1 MRHNERANKV
11 AHVDDLLI
19 HGSRTALEARELQNG
34 VDQAGKALHLGVNRV
49 QALFIGLEHAIHN
62 GLDRRLNRHE
72 GRAQFMRHVS
82 GKATLKFLVALNAF
96 GHGVKRFSKLGDFV
110 FAIEVHASRKVAFL
124 DFLRRFRDAINRA
137 HQATGEQD
145 ADKRRKRDR

>member
-1 MRHNERANKV
+1 
-11 AHVDDLLI
+11 
-19 HGSRTALEARELQNG
+19 
-34 VDQAGKALHLGVNRV
+34 
-49 QALFIGLEHAIHN
+49 
-62 GLDRRLNRHE
+62 
-72 GRAQFMRHVS
+72 MRHV
-82 GKATLKFLVALNAF
+82 GGEAALEFLIALDAF
-96 GHGVKRFSKLGDFV
+96 RHGVKRFGELGDFV